1 LNEFASSANVN
12 ADALPRLFAVIVR
25 IVEILLFILGG
36 EKSAGE
42 FFILSMFMLLC
53 VCVAGA
59 GWGEQEYE
67 VLMGGFWK

>member
-1 LNEFASSANVN
+1 
-12 ADALPRLFAVIVR
+12 VR

>member
-1 LNEFASSANVN
+1 MNEFASSANVN
-12 ADALPRLFAVIVR
+12 ADDLPRLFAVIVR

-42 FFILSMFMLLC
+42 FFILSMLLC

>member
-1 LNEFASSANVN
+1 
-12 ADALPRLFAVIVR
+12 VR

-42 FFILSMFMLLC
+42 FFILSMLLC